1 MRSFASKVIYWQY
14 QLYHGIIL
22 IFAAGNRRGI
32 ETLGFGKKEQ
42 EPILFQISRL
52 T

>member
-1 MRSFASKVIYWQY
+1 MCHAVNKRLFNLK
-14 QLYHGIIL
+14 YHGIIL

-42 EPILFQISRL
+42 EV
-52 T
+52 